1 MAFIAILT
9 SVISA
14 SYYLRV
20 VVLLVTP
27 STESNNIT
35 QSAPINNNLV
45 GSPAHTYLQNNN
57 NNEILTNLHSFL
69 ISTITLS
76 ILLFI
81 LKPTIL
87 LNSTQLLSLS
97 LFYS

>member
-1 MAFIAILT
+1 MSPHHGAVIQVVHSDLVDVIGLPILKT
-9 SVISA
+9 AKII
-14 SYYLRV
+14 
-20 VVLLVTP
+20 P
-27 STESNNIT
+27 
-35 QSAPINNNLV
+35 NNNHN
-45 GSPAHTYLQNNN
+45 G
-57 NNEILTNLHSFL
+57 ILTNLHSFL

>member
-1 MAFIAILT
+1 MTFVAIIT

-14 SYYLRV
+14 SYYLRII
-20 VVLLVTP
+20 VLLVT
-27 STESNNIT
+27 STITLSDKEKVINKEDSINVIDLSNLY
-35 QSAPINNNLV
+35 NND
-45 GSPAHTYLQNNN
+45 T
-57 NNEILTNLHSFL
+57 ILTNLHSFL

-81 LKPTIL
+81 LKPNLL

-97 LFYS
+97 YFNS

>member
-35 QSAPINNNLV
+35 QEAPINNNLV
-45 GSPAHTYLQNNN
+45 GAPAHTYLQNNN